1 MVGEIGAGLNGARGQ
16 QRLLRTVADWLFINP
31 VPAPMLL
38 PLCLEAFCMDTL
50 LLTIIVGA
58 ALAGFVQ
65 GLSGSNFGLV
75 AMAVWA
81 WALEPTLTGP
91 LVVCGSLVGQVLAA
105 RTLRRGLKREHVL
118 PMVLGGLAGVP
129 LGVVLLHAID
139 PLLFRLAVG
148 IVLALWCP
156 LMLFSASLPT
166 LARGGRKADAA
177 VGVLGGVMGGIG
189 GLTGPAPALWAVLK
203 GWDRD
208 TQRSVIQGFNLAMQ
222 LLTMVTYLV
231 SGTVSGEAL
240 GLFPVVAL
248 AVLLPTL
255 AGIRAYRYF
264 TDIAFRKV
272 VLGLLAVAGVM
283 LIVQSLPQV
292 IQALNG

>member
-1 MVGEIGAGLNGARGQ
+1 
-16 QRLLRTVADWLFINP
+16 
-31 VPAPMLL
+31 
-38 PLCLEAFCMDTL
+38 MDSL
-50 LLTIIVGA
+50 LLTIILGA

-81 WALEPTLTGP
+81 WALDPTLTGP

-105 RTLRRGLKREHVL
+105 GTLRRGLKREHLV
-118 PMVLGGLAGVP
+118 PMLIGGLAGVP

-139 PLLFRLAVG
+139 PLVFRLLVG

-156 LMLFSASLPT
+156 LMLFSSNLPT
-166 LARGGRKADAA
+166 LRLGGRKADAA

-208 TQRSVIQGFNLAMQ
+208 TQRSVIQGFNLGMQ
-222 LLTMVTYLV
+222 LLTMITYLV
-231 SGTVSGEAL
+231 SGTVSAEAL

-248 AVLLPTL
+248 AVLLPTF
-255 AGIRAYRYF
+255 AGIRAYRHF
-264 TDIAFRKV
+264 SDIAFRKI
-272 VLGLLAVAGVM
+272 VLGLLALAGVL
-283 LIVQSLPQV
+283 LIVQSLPHV
-292 IQALNG
+292 V